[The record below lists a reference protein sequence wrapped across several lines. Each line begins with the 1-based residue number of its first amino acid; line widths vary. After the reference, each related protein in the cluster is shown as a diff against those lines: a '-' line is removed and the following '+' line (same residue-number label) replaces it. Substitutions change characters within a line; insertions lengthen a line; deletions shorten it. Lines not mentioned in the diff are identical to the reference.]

1 MTTQRVDDTAKQ
13 LKSMTK
19 SMEIVVAMEVFSSA
33 VVEVLVVVC
42 SLQASCFDVLVAKE
56 VSEPGQEWQL

>member
-1 MTTQRVDDTAKQ
+1 
-13 LKSMTK
+13 MTK
-19 SMEIVVAMEVFSSA
+19 SMVVVVAMEVFSSA

-56 VSEPGQEWQL
+56 VSEPGQE